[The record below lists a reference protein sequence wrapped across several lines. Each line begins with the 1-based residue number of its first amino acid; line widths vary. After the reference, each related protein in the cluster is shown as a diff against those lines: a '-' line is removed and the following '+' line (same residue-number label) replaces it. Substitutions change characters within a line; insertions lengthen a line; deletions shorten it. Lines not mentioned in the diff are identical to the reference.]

1 MDDLFNLSEY
11 FLKSRVSVGMN
22 RESRGWGV
30 NLTSVKLFESSIGLD
45 INTHFASFVISCAMC
60 FRVLQLMNLTDSRLA
75 QAGCEKLDLALISFF
90 EQFRKIY
97 VGDQVQKT
105 SKVSFIVNLCRGP
118 DVQSGFYC
126 RSMSWTRS
134 KRRSKW
140 VLLLIY
146 VGDQVQKTSKVSFI
160 VDLCRGLGPKYIQ
173 SVLYCRSMSGTWSK
187 RRPK

>member
-11 FLKSRVSVGMN
+11 FLRSRVSVGMN

-105 SKVSFIVNLCRGP
+105 SKVSFIVDLCRGP
-118 DVQSGFYC
+118 GPKDVQSEF
-126 RSMSWTRS
+126 
-134 KRRSKW
+134 
-140 VLLLIY
+140 
-146 VGDQVQKTSKVSFI
+146 
-160 VDLCRGLGPKYIQ
+160 
-173 SVLYCRSMSGTWSK
+173 YCRSMSGTRSK
-187 RRPK
+187 RRPKWVLLSIYVG